1 MHGDLGLCQDRLCWL
16 CAFTHI
22 RIAVD
27 LKFIF
32 LRANAFTGKNPTLN
46 RTLRRLMLPIGCVVL
61 RYMFRK
67 VKKERHTFFDFM
79 FRSRTGSRESLKKRH
94 TDSVQ

>member
-1 MHGDLGLCQDRLCWL
+1 
-16 CAFTHI
+16 
-22 RIAVD
+22 
-27 LKFIF
+27 
-32 LRANAFTGKNPTLN
+32 
-46 RTLRRLMLPIGCVVL
+46 MLPIGCVVL